1 MLAPK
6 MLLKGDKEQLKD
18 TALALLDKVGLKDKA
33 DAYLI
38 NYLEDRNK
46 GLPSL
51 GISYETRCFII

>member
-33 DAYLI
+33 DAYPNQLSGGQKQ
-38 NYLEDRNK
+38 R
-46 GLPSL
+46 LPSL
-51 GISYETRCFII
+51 GH